1 MKKPNLGE
9 LYCGKICLILNLQGC
24 KDYFDICVGMVN
36 GKEEVYKNKEIGNIE
51 ILNGE
56 NKKEKYIYI
65 EKYPC
70 DNEQINT
77 YLLQHKN
84 DLIARKI
91 RKFNDN
97 NWFEWGAP
105 RNITTINNNLG
116 KECIY
121 IYNLT
126 RKSNVAFINK
136 VNYFGGSL
144 IMLLPKK
151 DIICNLNNILNYLN
165 SDEFKKNFI
174 FSGRFKL
181 GHRQLSNSYISNK
194 YL

>member
-1 MKKPNLGE
+1 MIIIGS
-9 LYCGKICLILNLQGC
+9 
-24 KDYFDICVGMVN
+24 N
-36 GKEEVYKNKEIGNIE
+36 G
-51 ILNGE
+51 
-56 NKKEKYIYI
+56 
-65 EKYPC
+65 
-70 DNEQINT
+70 
-77 YLLQHKN
+77 
-84 DLIARKI
+84 RS
-91 RKFNDN
+91 
-97 NWFEWGAP
+97 